1 MPVLS
6 VVVRE
11 QLMAVAVVLHR
22 VAVEAG
28 LPQVAGLPQA
38 AAAADLEVVVQGI
51 FIIITAI
58 IPEDS
63 MILKWQK

>member
-1 MPVLS
+1 

-11 QLMAVAVVLHR
+11 QVKAVAVVLHR